1 MNSDPVLEAFS
12 KVCNE
17 SSFVFDRLDRLGD
30 YPGFLGLPRF
40 EDTPTET
47 AKEFEN
53 AIAADPDISKIFP
66 DTSRDDNHS
75 YTIYTSCGSGGSIQ
89 ICLFAWKLLRI
100 SYIHM
105 LLNNQGWADILLSS
119 TKHLHHERLRNER
132 LWVNHKDTHVIPV
145 LLDSAYHILNIM
157 RNAIN
162 GKEIKVDVLLY
173 FIGAGIDREF
183 NHGNGTFI
191 PFHAGVKSIIP
202 ARFYPKQYCDVEN
215 AGFIYKTTIDY
226 KINID
231 YSNED
236 DYLKLLE
243 ENYNEGF
250 IKKMANIIPFACA
263 MCSKKNHPISVHYK
277 LSMDLDPFGCFGEPR
292 YVYPQYNLLYPEIL
306 NRKEVNSLSLWLE
319 KISKIDDS
327 NIEIAKRRLHSAL
340 LEKNN
345 PEDSFIDCI
354 IGLESL
360 FGKRSEIS
368 FTLATCISK
377 LLHDDIECRENKFDE
392 IKKLYNVRSKIIH
405 NGKIIEYKEMKEYRD
420 QALGLLTECLK
431 KLYEDRSGLMKMKIP
446 DRVKKI
452 ALQ

>member
-17 SSFVFDRLDRLGD
+17 SSFVFDRLADYLGF
-30 YPGFLGLPRF
+30 PGVPSFV
-40 EDTPTET
+40 DTPAAT

-53 AIAADPDISKIFP
+53 AIIADPDISKIFP
-66 DTSRDDNHS
+66 DTSNAHNFS
-75 YTIYTSCGSGGSIQ
+75 HNIYTSCGHGGSTQ

-173 FIGAGIDREF
+173 FIGAGIDQEF
-183 NHGNGTFI
+183 NYGNGTFI
-191 PFHAGVKSIIP
+191 PFHAGVKCIIP
-202 ARFYPKQYCDVEN
+202 AKFHPIEYCNVEN
-215 AGFIYKTTIDY
+215 AGFIYKLTIDY
-226 KINID
+226 KIKIGC
-231 YSNED
+231 SEED
-236 DYLKLLE
+236 SLLYCRE
-243 ENYNEGF
+243 ENYNNKF
-250 IKKMANIIPFACA
+250 IKDMVDVMPFACT
-263 MCSKKNHPISVHYK
+263 MCSRKDRPISVHYER
-277 LSMDLDPFGCFGEPR
+277 LIYIDPFAWSGELNYVHPR
-292 YVYPQYNLLYPEIL
+292 YNVLYPEIL
-306 NRKEVNSLSLWLE
+306 NGKELKSLSSWIE
-319 KISKIDDS
+319 KISGTDDS
-327 NIEIAKRRLHSAL
+327 NIKISKKRLYSAL
-340 LEKNN
+340 LLKNN
-345 PEDSFIDCI
+345 PENSFIDCI

-360 FGKRSEIS
+360 FGQRTRTS
-368 FTLATCISK
+368 FTLAKCVSK
-377 LLHDDIECRENKFDE
+377 LLYDDIKCVKNKFDE
-392 IKKLYNVRSKIIH
+392 IKKLYKIRNDIIH
-405 NGKIIEYKEMKEYRD
+405 NGKIIEYKEMKKYRD
-420 QALGLLTECLK
+420 QTLELLTACLK
-431 KLYEDRSGLMKMKIP
+431 KLYEDRTGLMKMKIS